1 MFWLKCKFCCSLL
14 LSCVRCAWL
23 LCPKLLSYRDT
34 QTNSSL
40 TPCHPR
46 CSCLS
51 VFSHKE
57 MKVFEENIPGFF
69 NREED
74 PDDVPHGHIT
84 SLAVKRSHRR
94 LGLAQKLMDQASR
107 AMIENFNAKYVSLH
121 VRKSN
126 RAALHL
132 YSNTLKFQI
141 SEVEPKYYADG
152 EDAYAMKR
160 NLTQMA
166 DELQKPGVRL
176 WGSEAPPSQD
186 TSVTGLVEKLTVQ
199 DGEKEGDGD
208 SGGESKEMSEVSE
221 ATESTDVKDSS
232 SDS

>member
-1 MFWLKCKFCCSLL
+1 MNVPNPEDLMNMQHCN
-14 LSCVRCAWL
+14 L
-23 LCPKLLSYRDT
+23 LCLPENYQMKYYFYHGLSWPQLSYIAED
-34 QTNSSL
+34 
-40 TPCHPR
+40 
-46 CSCLS
+46 
-51 VFSHKE
+51 
-57 MKVFEENIPGFF
+57 ENGKIVGYVLAKM
-69 NREED
+69 EED

-121 VRKSN
+121 VRKRCYLLGCSP
-126 RAALHL
+126 ALQTFL
-132 YSNTLKFQI
+132 I

-160 NLTQMA
+160 DLAHMA
-166 DELQKPGVRL
+166 GELRRPGVRA
-176 WGSEAPPSQD
+176 WSADTPSSQSLS
-186 TSVTGLVEKLTVQ
+186 TPGQSAKLEEQ
-199 DGEKEGDGD
+199 EKEGERD

-221 ATESTDVKDSS
+221 ATESTDIKDSS

>member
-1 MFWLKCKFCCSLL
+1 MNIRNARPEDLMNMQHCN
-14 LSCVRCAWL
+14 L
-23 LCPKLLSYRDT
+23 LCLPENYQMKYYFYHGLSWPQLSYIAED
-34 QTNSSL
+34 
-40 TPCHPR
+40 
-46 CSCLS
+46 
-51 VFSHKE
+51 
-57 MKVFEENIPGFF
+57 ENGKIVGYVLAKIL

-141 SEVEPKYYADG
+141 SEIEPKYYADG

-160 NLTQMA
+160 DLAHMA
-166 DELQKPGVRL
+166 DEVPQLRKPGARVS
-176 WGSEAPPSQD
+176 GPEAP
-186 TSVTGLVEKLTVQ
+186 SVQGPVGTGDQ
-199 DGEKEGDGD
+199 EKENEKD
-208 SGGESKEMSEVSE
+208 SGGESKELSEVSE

-232 SDS
+232 SDSQ